1 MLSGSQHAGLESGSG
16 SEPKWTLRP
25 IHGPNPQVY
34 RKVPITINPVHRSRA
49 SQHPWLPERST
60 KLAVGASC
68 GVLPPHSHYKQGQ
81 YSRFLRPVVAYGD
94 GYSSPPI
101 PGVYVCIFIWRHIPS
116 EIISQPEPGVV
127 FKHSLL
133 HSKLEYPDLPQ
144 PPECIPVTAV
154 DRHQGNMTKSYK
166 KGVHSGNIQGTLREH

>member
-1 MLSGSQHAGLESGSG
+1 MVRRGQN
-16 SEPKWTLRP
+16 LR
-25 IHGPNPQVY
+25 GPYGYVITQVY

-60 KLAVGASC
+60 KLAVGASG

-101 PGVYVCIFIWRHIPS
+101 PGDCLY
-116 EIISQPEPGVV
+116 
-127 FKHSLL
+127 L
-133 HSKLEYPDLPQ
+133 HMETHPLRNNF
-144 PPECIPVTAV
+144 TAGT
-154 DRHQGNMTKSYK
+154 RGSFFR
-166 KGVHSGNIQGTLREH
+166 GNIQGTFFQEYLGNIHSFTEHSGNNQRNNHGTFSEHSVNIQC